1 MWFGA
6 RENLLEKEL
15 KFRRLQGK
23 NSIKQMLTTGE
34 NIIVTSKLKKHSRR
48 KAGKW
53 KRENN

>member
-48 KAGKW
+48 KYLQP
-53 KRENN
+53 EQT